1 MQKNKSS
8 SYLFRLIPNISQVHI
23 SRNSSNIKSIN
34 AEHITSKKFYPSGIS
49 WWKKILLIKS
59 SSLRNQ
65 ILKTYMI
72 KIIINAT
79 ITWMLSTGHFTC
91 LLFSSDIFHNTWFG
105 TPFLKER
112 GVSFI
117 CVSSKRG
124 WDRINYKKRKEVW
137 YRGGSF
143 LKRGWYFFWLIFS
156 RLSFSYY
163 FAFKVASYVWT

>member
-8 SYLFRLIPNISQVHI
+8 SYLFRLTPNISRVHI

-105 TPFLKER
+105 TH
-112 GVSFI
+112 VSFVY
-117 CVSSKRG
+117 VSSKRG
-124 WDRINYKKRKEVW
+124 SDRINYKNRKEVW

-143 LKRGWYFFWLIFS
+143 LKRGWYFFWLTFS

-163 FAFKVASYVWT
+163 FAFKVVSYVWT